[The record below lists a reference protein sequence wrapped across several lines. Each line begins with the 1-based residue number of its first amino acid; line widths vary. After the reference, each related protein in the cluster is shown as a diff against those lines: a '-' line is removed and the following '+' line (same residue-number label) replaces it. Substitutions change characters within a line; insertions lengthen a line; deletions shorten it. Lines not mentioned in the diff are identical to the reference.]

1 MDGELAKMF
10 TSYPKF
16 MKQLFKDFNYSQF
29 GFPKATLFILLG
41 LRYYSKGESLKM
53 SDLEM
58 HAGLKKSTLSESVNI
73 LVENGYVERKRSERD
88 RRVVKVKLSEKGE
101 KRIDEISKV
110 IGAHIHKKLEVL
122 SNEESKKLFES
133 FEIIENVA
141 EKLKGARKN
150 AKC

>member
-1 MDGELAKMF
+1 MDNKLTKMF

-29 GFPKATLFILLG
+29 GFPRTTLFILLG
-41 LRYYSKGESLKM
+41 LRYHSKGESLKM
-53 SDLEM
+53 SELEM

-88 RRVVKVKLSEKGE
+88 RRVVNVKLSEKGKE
-101 KRIDEISKV
+101 KIDEISKI
-110 IGAHIHKKLEVL
+110 IGAHIHKKLEIL

-133 FEIIENVA
+133 FESIENVA
-141 EKLKGARKN
+141 EKLKGSRKN
-150 AKC
+150 AQR